1 MNGGPKTIGRLK
13 TAEIVPYIV
22 FSNISGPLH
31 PNSGKIAV
39 ESRLRDPFDKQW
51 VAIDYR
57 RIYVAC
63 FESGQRE
70 IALEPE
76 LHRIL
81 RRSNMNGQNCRAGIS
96 HALIVGRS

>member
-1 MNGGPKTIGRLK
+1 
-13 TAEIVPYIV
+13 
-22 FSNISGPLH
+22 
-31 PNSGKIAV
+31 
-39 ESRLRDPFDKQW
+39 KQW

-63 FESGQRE
+63 SKSGQRQ

-81 RRSNMNGQNCRAGIS
+81 GRSNMNGQNCGAGIG
-96 HALIVGRS
+96 HALIVGLS